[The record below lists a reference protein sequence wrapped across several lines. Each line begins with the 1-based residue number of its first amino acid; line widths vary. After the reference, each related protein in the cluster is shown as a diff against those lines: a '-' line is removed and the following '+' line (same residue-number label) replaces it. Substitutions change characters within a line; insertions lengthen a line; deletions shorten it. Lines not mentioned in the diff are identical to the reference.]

1 MSPRAARLAGALGEL
16 APALALLWPGPC
28 FACGADLPLAAEAG
42 ACPACWAALPRR
54 EGPGCPLCDLPG
66 ASIASAH
73 DCPDCRAAR
82 AGELDESGALER
94 TVAAFEYRD
103 AVITF
108 HRRFKFGG
116 DAALARPLA
125 RAMAAAWA
133 ARGDGRPDLVVPV
146 PPDPLR
152 WSVRRRAPR
161 RLARAV
167 ARALAL
173 PVAPRALR
181 KRHPTRPQTTA
192 AGAARRAALAGAFA
206 ARASL
211 VRGRSVLLVDD
222 VATTGS
228 TLREA
233 ARALADAGAERIVG
247 LVLARRP

>member
-1 MSPRAARLAGALGEL
+1 MNPGQGWIAAALDEL
-16 APALALLWPGPC
+16 APALALFWPGPC
-28 FACGADLPLAAEAG
+28 FACGADLPLAAESG
-42 ACPACWAALPRR
+42 ACPDCWAALPRR
-54 EGPGCPLCDLPG
+54 DGPGCPVCDLPG
-66 ASIASAH
+66 ASIASAL
-73 DCPDCRAAR
+73 DCPDCGAAR
-82 AGELDESGALER
+82 AAALDGAEALAG
-94 TVAAFEYRD
+94 TIAAFEYRD
-103 AVITF
+103 AVVAF

-116 DAALARPLA
+116 DAALARPLG

-133 ARGDGRPDLVVPV
+133 VRGSGHPQLVVPV

-152 WSVRRRAPR
+152 WSVRRHAPR

-173 PVAPRALR
+173 PVAPGALT
-181 KRHPTRPQTTA
+181 KRRPTRAQTSA

-206 ARASL
+206 AREPL
-211 VRGRSVLLVDD
+211 VRGRFVLVVDD

-233 ARALADAGAERIVG
+233 ARALAAAGAERVAG

>member
-1 MSPRAARLAGALGEL
+1 
-16 APALALLWPGPC
+16 
-28 FACGADLPLAAEAG
+28 
-42 ACPACWAALPRR
+42 
-54 EGPGCPLCDLPG
+54 
-66 ASIASAH
+66 
-73 DCPDCRAAR
+73 
-82 AGELDESGALER
+82 
-94 TVAAFEYRD
+94 
-103 AVITF
+103 
-108 HRRFKFGG
+108 
-116 DAALARPLA
+116 
-125 RAMAAAWA
+125 MAAAWA

-181 KRHPTRPQTTA
+181 KTHPTRPQTSA
-192 AGAARRAALAGAFA
+192 AGAARRAALAGAFS
-206 ARASL
+206 ARTSQ
-211 VRGRSVLLVDD
+211 VRGRSLLLVDD

-233 ARALADAGAERIVG
+233 ARALAEAGAERVAG

>member
-1 MSPRAARLAGALGEL
+1 MTFRVARLTGALDEL

-54 EGPGCPLCDLPG
+54 EGPGCPVCDLPG
-66 ASIASAH
+66 ASLGSAL

-82 AGELDESGALER
+82 GTGVDGSDALAQ

-103 AVITF
+103 AVVAF

-116 DAALARPLA
+116 DAALAGPLA
-125 RAMAAAWA
+125 RAMAAAWT
-133 ARGDGRPDLVVPV
+133 ARGEGCPDLVVPV

-173 PVAPRALR
+173 PAVPRALR
-181 KRHPTRPQTTA
+181 KRRPTRPQTSA
-192 AGAARRAALAGAFA
+192 AGAARRAALRGTFA
-206 ARASL
+206 AQGSL
-211 VRGRSVLLVDD
+211 IRGRSVLLVDD

-233 ARALADAGAERIVG
+233 ARALAEAGAERVAG